1 MDEPSRVT
9 AVAATLRVAMSS
21 SLASSLVAN
30 KPSSMFFVT
39 PAPKVVLLCAPQMAE
54 IGKVGGIPP
63 NPLAADPCALF
74 SMLFRGLVCLVRLRV
89 L

>member
-1 MDEPSRVT
+1 
-9 AVAATLRVAMSS
+9 
-21 SLASSLVAN
+21 
-30 KPSSMFFVT
+30 MFFVT

-74 SMLFRGLVCLVRLRV
+74 SMLFRGLDCLVRLRV

>member
-1 MDEPSRVT
+1 MDEPSRVS
-9 AVAATLRVAMSS
+9 AVTTTLRVAMSS

-54 IGKVGGIPP
+54 IGKVGGVPP
-63 NPLAADPCALF
+63 NTPAADPCAVF
-74 SMLFRGLVCLVRLRV
+74 SMLFRGLDRLVCLRV